1 MILTPLFSTSCGQ
14 LKMGTT
20 SWMTPHA
27 SMLNREILMKPQT
40 MSAHDQQAVMVSVI
54 DELRSA
60 IAPK

>member
-1 MILTPLFSTSCGQ
+1 M
-14 LKMGTT
+14 MGKT
-20 SWMTPHA
+20 SWMTAHA
-27 SMLNREILMKPQT
+27 SMLNCEILMKPQA